1 MTGRSAP
8 MAPGAGRRARLVAMS
23 DTTTQPDLD
32 SAPVV
37 ELTEEDEQPDAAH
50 IVTQKD
56 LIESQ
61 ISGKPI
67 RALCGKLWVPKRNPD
82 NYPMCQACVEVL
94 NRSGSRSA

>member
-1 MTGRSAP
+1 MTD
-8 MAPGAGRRARLVAMS
+8 GAATVPPRRAKLVAMS
-23 DTTTQPDLD
+23 ETITQPDLD
-32 SAPVV
+32 APPVV
-37 ELTEEDEQPDAAH
+37 ELTEEDEEPDAAH